1 MSQRT
6 HSGLTQE
13 VIDAVLA
20 EIRALAK
27 SGKRK
32 EAADLFDLHF
42 PNDHPNPVAR
52 RSTRKCSTQK
62 A

>member
-6 HSGLTQE
+6 HSGLSQK

-20 EIRALAK
+20 EVRSLAR
-27 SGKRK
+27 SGRRK
-32 EAADLFDLHF
+32 EAADLFDKHF

-52 RSTRKCSTQK
+52 RKCSTPK
-62 A
+62 D